1 MPHCVHDTL
10 PPLSW
15 QLQAVIQDGW
25 EQELLSQ
32 LPADYEQQARR
43 MGAFVRARAFS
54 CVGDVLRGLLAYVL
68 CAPSFRQVGAWS
80 VLIGLANLS
89 HVAWQ
94 KQLRK
99 ARPFLLWLLCELLAV
114 STPAD
119 ARERAKGQRIVL
131 IDATRLKEPGGSGD
145 DWRVHLGYDLLAGRL
160 LDVKVSDGHTAE
172 GFTHFVV
179 QPGDLLVADR
189 GYCRRKQLAYVLQAG
204 AQVVVRLAIHQVP
217 LLDEHGQPFN
227 VLAWLHAQ
235 GSGQASCPVA
245 FEQEGHRFDT
255 RLIACSLPAVAAER
269 ARAKERKKAS
279 KQQRQ
284 LKEETLYLCGWLLL
298 LTSVSAQAWSDEQVL
313 ALYRARWQIE
323 LVIKRMKQVLG
334 LAQLRGQTALTNEA
348 TLLALLLAWALVQSE
363 VQQAR
368 QVLTEAAVQ
377 WARSLEALETS
388 EPLVVPS
395 RPTVSSWTLTALGIH
410 TLRLLVQ
417 GSWTFARLHRCF
429 PWLLRFLCSRRCQ
442 RDHQESHIRRQLLL
456 RLALAEADSSL
467 SFSCSRA

>member
-1 MPHCVHDTL
+1 MPHSVHDTL

-15 QLQAVIQDGW
+15 QLEAVIQDGW
-25 EQELLSQ
+25 EQEILSQ
-32 LPADYEQQARR
+32 LPADYEQHARR

-54 CVGDVLRGLLAYVL
+54 CVGEVLRGLLAYVL
-68 CAPSFRQVGAWS
+68 CAPSFRQLGAWS

-99 ARPFLLWLLCELLAV
+99 ARSFLFWLLCELLAV
-114 STPAD
+114 NTPAC
-119 ARERAKGQRIVL
+119 ACRGAGVQRIVL

-172 GFTHFVV
+172 GFTLFVV
-179 QPGDLLVADR
+179 QAGDLLVADR

-204 AQVVVRLAIHQVP
+204 AQLVVRLAVHQVP
-217 LLDEHGQPFN
+217 LLDEEGQPFD
-227 VLAWLHAQ
+227 VLAWLQAQ
-235 GSGQASCPVA
+235 GSGQHSCPVA
-245 FEQEGHRFDT
+245 FEYEGHRFAT
-255 RLIACSLPAVAAER
+255 RLIACSLPEAAAER
-269 ARAKERKKAS
+269 ARSKERKKAS

-284 LKEETLYLCGWLLL
+284 LKAETLYLCGWLLL
-298 LTSVSAQAWSDEQVL
+298 LTSVPAHEWSDEQVL

-334 LAQLRGQTALTNEA
+334 LAHLRGQTALTNEA

-368 QVLTEAAVQ
+368 NVLTEAAEQ
-377 WARSLEALETS
+377 WARSREVSDTS
-388 EPLVVPS
+388 EPLAVPS
-395 RPTVSSWTLTALGIH
+395 MPTVSSWMVTALGIQ

-417 GSWTFARLHRCF
+417 GSWTFARLHSCF
-429 PWLLRFLCSRRCQ
+429 PLLHRFLCSRRRQ
-442 RDHQESHIRRQLLL
+442 RDHQESRIRRQLLL
-456 RLALAEADSSL
+456 RLALAKAESSL
-467 SFSCSRA
+467 FFSCSSP